1 MPDACCTRSL
11 ACTATRM
18 DEAEKGRDAAFFE
31 ALLADGEG
39 NYQMIIA
46 CWHLGVEAHRHS
58 RATRSVRTRNLI
70 IIISG
75 FRVCAK
81 RRIPE

>member
-31 ALLADGEG
+31 ALLAGGEG
-39 NYQMIIA
+39 NY
-46 CWHLGVEAHRHS
+46 
-58 RATRSVRTRNLI
+58 
-70 IIISG
+70 
-75 FRVCAK
+75 
-81 RRIPE
+81 